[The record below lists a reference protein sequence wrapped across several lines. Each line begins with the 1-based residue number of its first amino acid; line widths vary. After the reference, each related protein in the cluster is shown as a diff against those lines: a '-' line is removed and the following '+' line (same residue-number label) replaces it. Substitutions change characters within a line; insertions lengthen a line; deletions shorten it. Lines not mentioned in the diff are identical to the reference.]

1 VSSAAQYTLILIAY
15 LAEHYNN
22 EYVSLKLI
30 AENHRL
36 SFAFLKQIAL
46 NLKNSGIVESKEG
59 LKGGYRL
66 ALPPEKISM
75 DTIVKSFNEFIT
87 PAACSSSHA
96 NCNLYCF
103 CQLKNAWQNALL
115 ESLNKLSKKKLSHFV
130 KTSRDRSEFVGA
142 KSHSTLSG
150 LRGTSAQRELS

>member
-1 VSSAAQYTLILIAY
+1 MSSATQYTLILIAY
-15 LAEHYNN
+15 LAEHYND
-22 EYVSLKLI
+22 EYISLKLV

-75 DTIVKSFNEFIT
+75 DTIVKSFKEFIT
-87 PAACSSSHA
+87 PAACLRSHA
-96 NCNLYCF
+96 NCKLYCF

-115 ESLNKLSKKKLSHFV
+115 ESLNKLSKKKLSEYV
-130 KTSRDRSEFVGA
+130 RA
-142 KSHSTLSG
+142 N
-150 LRGTSAQRELS
+150 